1 MTIDERAQGE
11 MIPTGVFLIPF
22 RIVSRGVDTAPVPLS
37 LHTLRWGHSGNPRAL
52 LVHGVQSS
60 ANSWW
65 RVADAL
71 AHSGLHVTAPDLRGH
86 GQSPTGSRYGL
97 EDFVTDLLEVGNGWD
112 LVVGHSLGGTLLSHL
127 LAAEPGFAQRAVLLD
142 PVFRLPEE
150 DFDAI
155 VAGQLA
161 ELAAAD
167 ADALRVAHPT
177 WHPEDC
183 RIKAQGAA
191 ACSPVVNEAVLRE
204 NRPWDYSELLVR
216 TQIPVLVLGADPAA
230 GGMLDP
236 ALAERLAASNALI
249 RYRKLSGVGHSVH
262 RDQPQIVID
271 TLLEAV

>member
-1 MTIDERAQGE
+1 
-11 MIPTGVFLIPF
+11 
-22 RIVSRGVDTAPVPLS
+22 VSSAADTAPVPLS

-65 RVADAL
+65 RIAAAL
-71 AHSGLHVTAPDLRGH
+71 ARGGLHVTAPDLRGH
-86 GQSPTGSRYGL
+86 GQSPSGNRYGL
-97 EDFVTDLLEVGNGWD
+97 ADFVADLLEVGIDWD
-112 LVVGHSLGGTLLSHL
+112 LVVGHSLGGTVLLHL
-127 LAAEPGFAQRAVLLD
+127 LAAEPGFARRAVLLD
-142 PVFRLPEE
+142 PVLRLPEE

-155 VAGQLA
+155 VEGQLA

-167 ADALRVAHPT
+167 AGALRVAHPT

-183 RIKAQGAA
+183 RIKAQAA
-191 ACSPVVNEAVLRE
+191 ALCSAFVNEAVLRE
-204 NRPWDYSELLVR
+204 NRPWDYSELLAR
-216 TQIPVLVLGADPAA
+216 TQIPVLVLGGDPAA

-236 ALAERLAASNALI
+236 ALAEGLAASNALI
-249 RYRKLSGVGHSVH
+249 RYHKLSGVGHSVH